1 MLWLSVV
8 VNRMFTSGGVD
19 VHACLS
25 VDHCYVNVFI
35 HVLNFGGWSQPRN
48 YFNSEIFPIYSKA
61 CALCPL
67 CFHSSPQDRA
77 GTNSPLNFEVV
88 GGWEVGY
95 PIFVSRVEPSSIPE
109 MAGIRVGDQ
118 VGVSFQCLDWEWGC
132 MYSCIA
138 IQVHVWQSW
147 VEILCDS
154 VVVHHAKST
163 ML

>member
-1 MLWLSVV
+1 MAVSSRQSDVYFGRCGRARMLI
-8 VNRMFTSGGVD
+8 
-19 VHACLS
+19 C
-25 VDHCYVNVFI
+25 
-35 HVLNFGGWSQPRN
+35 WSLLRKCF
-48 YFNSEIFPIYSKA
+48 YSRVKSWWMVSTAKLFFFPIYSKA

-109 MAGIRVGDQ
+109 LAGIRVGDQ
-118 VGVSFQCLDWEWGC
+118 VGLIPMLGLGMRLHVQLHSHTGTG
-132 MYSCIA
+132 
-138 IQVHVWQSW
+138 VHVWHSW
-147 VEILCDS
+147 VEILWDS
-154 VVVHHAKST
+154 VMIYYAKST